1 MDMSRCGTPFEH
13 DGRDGFNA
21 ALTVLNAASSRRR
34 TATIGNTS
42 SLFKRQSQQRR
53 YGSPLL
59 VTTADVTIS
68 TTSSNNPPSITY
80 RLLRTEEVEGL
91 CKEVKALCGSTHLRR
106 RAQLGHGANRS
117 MINASDGSDMPRLGG
132 MIAAYLVHG
141 VVYTPKVVGPYTL
154 YLLQPSLQLSQA
166 NSSFR
171 LPAPL
176 GSPRLQPTPW
186 RGRPLLS
193 NV

>member
-1 MDMSRCGTPFEH
+1 MDMSRCGTPFGH

-68 TTSSNNPPSITY
+68 TTSSNDPPSITY
-80 RLLRTEEVEGL
+80 RLSRTEEVEGL
-91 CKEVKALCGSTHLRR
+91 CKEVEALCGSTHLRR
-106 RAQLGHGANRS
+106 RAQLGHGANHS
-117 MINASDGSDMPRLGG
+117 MINASDGSDMPQSGG

-141 VVYTPKVVGPYTL
+141 VIYTPKVVGGVFL
-154 YLLQPSLQLSQA
+154 YVPRLPLRLSHTT
-166 NSSFR
+166 SSFR
-171 LPAPL
+171 LPPSL
-176 GSPRLQPTPW
+176 DWPR
-186 RGRPLLS
+186 
-193 NV
+193 